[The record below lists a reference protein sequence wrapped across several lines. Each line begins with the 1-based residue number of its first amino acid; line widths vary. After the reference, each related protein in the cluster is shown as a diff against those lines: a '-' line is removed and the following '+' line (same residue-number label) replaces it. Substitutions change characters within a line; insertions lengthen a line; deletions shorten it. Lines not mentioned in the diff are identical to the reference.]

1 MAPTSLLR
9 IARRAPAAPP
19 ALPDPA
25 AAGDAAQHL
34 PWGQWEGAE
43 RTVLPSGLRVVS
55 AGLPRSGSVA
65 VAIGI
70 TAGSR
75 HESEAHSGLSHVLE
89 HMCFRGSERW
99 PTSFLLTAAIEELGG
114 TLDGYTHREAT
125 VYHSRLPRPYM
136 RKALEVLFD
145 MVRRPRLTDEDF
157 RVERDVV
164 LEEVRQD
171 AQASAVVA
179 EEALDALLWPGHPL
193 SRAPVGTE
201 GAVQALSGED
211 VRAFWRRHYVPR
223 HTIVAVAGDVT
234 HTEVLHLVQTL
245 AEGWLPEE
253 AEAPA
258 EGQPELPPE
267 PAEPELELRYASGQT
282 TYVYAGVRGLPSTHP
297 DRPALELLS
306 CALGELASSRLWA
319 DLRDARGL
327 AYDVGSEVTAY
338 ADTGGAR
345 MWAGVPPRRQT
356 ETVERML
363 AQAESLQ
370 AGLPADEFARAR
382 QYIVGELTMSCETTE
397 EMAHWLLWSELAHE
411 SLIAP
416 GAARATYERLT
427 QEDIARVATLWA
439 PGRLQVA
446 VAGPAPRRAARLRA
460 LVKGTPPAHPKR
472 PRPRSSRKSQVP
484 VSSILCAGHR
494 ASAGTARGGR
504 FMRGCVRWGPPP
516 GGRKAA
522 TSHGC
527 AWGPPGRLHGPDRPS
542 EQGPAPRAAHGLR
555 TRQPA
560 APPAGR
566 RSAGGQGRGT
576 PRPLTAVDGRR
587 PCGPRGGARPAGRSP
602 RTTRALRA
610 ARRPT
615 VARAEKAVGALTR

>member
-9 IARRAPAAPP
+9 IARRAPAVPP

-211 VRAFWRRHYVPR
+211 VRAFWRRHYVPQ

-234 HTEVLHLVQTL
+234 HAEVLHLVQTL

-253 AEAPA
+253 AETPA
-258 EGQPELPPE
+258 EDQPELPPE
-267 PAEPELELRYASGQT
+267 PAEPELESRYASGQT

-411 SLIAP
+411 NLIAP

-472 PRPRSSRKSQVP
+472 PRPRSSRKPQVP
-484 VSSILCAGHR
+484 
-494 ASAGTARGGR
+494 
-504 FMRGCVRWGPPP
+504 
-516 GGRKAA
+516 
-522 TSHGC
+522 
-527 AWGPPGRLHGPDRPS
+527 
-542 EQGPAPRAAHGLR
+542 GL
-555 TRQPA
+555 
-560 APPAGR
+560 
-566 RSAGGQGRGT
+566 
-576 PRPLTAVDGRR
+576 
-587 PCGPRGGARPAGRSP
+587 
-602 RTTRALRA
+602 
-610 ARRPT
+610 
-615 VARAEKAVGALTR
+615 

>member
-1 MAPTSLLR
+1 MPLLR
-9 IARRAPAAPP
+9 PFPPRFARLARTAGRAPAAPP

-25 AAGDAAQHL
+25 VAAEDEARLLA
-34 PWGQWEGAE
+34 WGPWEGAA
-43 RTVLPSGLRVVS
+43 RTVLPSGMRVVT
-55 AGLPRSGSVA
+55 AQLPRSGSVA
-65 VAIGI
+65 LAIGV

-75 HESEAHSGLSHVLE
+75 HESEAQSGLSHVLE

-99 PTSFLLTAAIEELGG
+99 PTSFLLTASIEELGG

-125 VYHSRLPRPYM
+125 VYYSRLPRPYV

-157 RVERDVV
+157 GVERDVV

-171 AQASAVVA
+171 ATASAVVA

-201 GAVQALSGED
+201 EAVKGLTGED
-211 VRAFWRRHYVPR
+211 VRAFWRRYYVPER
-223 HTIVAVAGDVT
+223 TIVAVAGDVA
-234 HTEVLHLVQTL
+234 HEEVLGLVESL
-245 AEGWLPEE
+245 AAGWMPESAGGAPESEPPLP
-253 AEAPA
+253 A
-258 EGQPELPPE
+258 E
-267 PAEPELELRYASGQT
+267 PAEPELEARYASGQT

-319 DLRDARGL
+319 DLRDTRGL

-370 AGLPADEFARAR
+370 GGLPPDEFARAR
-382 QYIVGELTMSCETTE
+382 HYIVGELTMSCETTE

-411 SLIAP
+411 RLIAP
-416 GAARATYERLT
+416 GAARATYEKLT
-427 QEDIARVATLWA
+427 QEDVARVATLWA
-439 PGRLQVA
+439 PARLQVA

-460 LVKGTPPAHPKR
+460 LVKGTKGATPPRPTR
-472 PRPRSSRKSQVP
+472 PR
-484 VSSILCAGHR
+484 A
-494 ASAGTARGGR
+494 
-504 FMRGCVRWGPPP
+504 
-516 GGRKAA
+516 
-522 TSHGC
+522 
-527 AWGPPGRLHGPDRPS
+527 
-542 EQGPAPRAAHGLR
+542 R
-555 TRQPA
+555 TR
-560 APPAGR
+560 R
-566 RSAGGQGRGT
+566 RS
-576 PRPLTAVDGRR
+576 
-587 PCGPRGGARPAGRSP
+587 
-602 RTTRALRA
+602 
-610 ARRPT
+610 
-615 VARAEKAVGALTR
+615 